1 MSRNDNDNLR
11 HGSDPQ
17 IRCYRSTF
25 SDQMEML
32 APTSVVADYLD
43 HHEDWFERC
52 AAPMQVQAVDRQSY
66 GLTLGRFGNFGF
78 EVEPTIGLRLLPEE
92 QLVYRIETIDLHE
105 QGPAGD
111 TAALND
117 HYEVDFRARMALK
130 PWASSDS
137 TDAAM
142 ATAVSWDLDLAVWI
156 RLPRVITMLPDGLVQ
171 SSGDHLLKQIVRQ
184 ISRRLTWKVQEDFH
198 ANHGLVC
205 PPRRRAAF

>member
-1 MSRNDNDNLR
+1 MSRNDIDNLR

-17 IRCYRSTF
+17 IRCYRSSF

-32 APTSVVADYLD
+32 APTPVVADYLD
-43 HHEDWFERC
+43 HHDEWFERC
-52 AAPMQVQAVDRQSY
+52 AAPMQVHAVDRQSY

-78 EVEPTIGLRLLPEE
+78 VVEPTIGLRLLPEE
-92 QLVYRIETIDLHE
+92 QKVYRIETIDLNRD
-105 QGPAGD
+105 PAGESP
-111 TAALND
+111 ALND
-117 HYEVDFRARMALK
+117 HYDVDFRARMELK
-130 PWASSDS
+130 PWAYPTTDDSSL
-137 TDAAM
+137 

-156 RLPRVITMLPDGLVQ
+156 RLPRVITMLPDALVQ

>member
-1 MSRNDNDNLR
+1 MSRNDTDRLGNE
-11 HGSDPQ
+11 SDPQ

-43 HHEDWFERC
+43 HHDDWFERC

-66 GLTLGRFGNFGF
+66 QLTLGRFGNFGF
-78 EVEPTIGLRLLPEE
+78 EVEPTIGLRLLPEV
-92 QLVYRIETIDLHE
+92 QKVYRIETIDLHE
-105 QGPAGD
+105 QRDGD
-111 TAALND
+111 RPALND
-117 HYEVDFRARMALK
+117 HYDVDFRARMELK
-130 PWASSDS
+130 PWASEASD
-137 TDAAM
+137 DASM

-198 ANHGLVC
+198 ANHGLLC
-205 PPRRRAAF
+205 PARRRAAF

>member
-1 MSRNDNDNLR
+1 MSLNDIDNLR

-17 IRCYRSTF
+17 IRCYRSSF

-32 APTSVVADYLD
+32 APTPVVADYLD
-43 HHEDWFERC
+43 HHDDWFERC
-52 AAPMQVQAVDRQSY
+52 AAPMQVHPVDCQSY

-92 QLVYRIETIDLHE
+92 QKVYRIETIDLNRD
-105 QGPAGD
+105 PAGESP
-111 TAALND
+111 ALND
-117 HYEVDFRARMALK
+117 HYDVDFRARMELK
-130 PWASSDS
+130 PWASTTTDDS
-137 TDAAM
+137 SL

-156 RLPRVITMLPDGLVQ
+156 RLPRVITMLPDALVQ

-198 ANHGLVC
+198 ANHGLIC

>member
-1 MSRNDNDNLR
+1 
-11 HGSDPQ
+11 
-17 IRCYRSTF
+17 
-25 SDQMEML
+25 MEML

-43 HHEDWFERC
+43 HHDDWFERC
-52 AAPMQVQAVDRQSY
+52 AAPMQVQTLDRQSY
-66 GLTLGRFGNFGF
+66 ELTLGRFGNFGF

-92 QLVYRIETIDLHE
+92 QKVYRIETIALNKEEPD
-105 QGPAGD
+105 GD
-111 TAALND
+111 NPALND
-117 HYEVDFRARMALK
+117 HYEVDFQARMELK
-130 PWASSDS
+130 PWACQASSDPS
-137 TDAAM
+137 M

-198 ANHGLVC
+198 ANHGLHC